1 MGNLAALVPVA
12 LFLAFAVG
20 LSVVVRH
27 RTQSASD
34 DGGFVK
40 EYFIGNR
47 GLGGLLVAMTT
58 IATWAV
64 RARRGASASA
74 GCTWPW
80 CR

>member
-34 DGGFVK
+34 GGGFVK

-47 GLGGLLVAMTT
+47 GLGGFVL
-58 IATWAV
+58 
-64 RARRGASASA
+64 ARPRLPRTG
-74 GCTWPW
+74 
-80 CR
+80 R

>member
-34 DGGFVK
+34 GGGFVK
-40 EYFIGNR
+40 EYFIC
-47 GLGGLLVAMTT
+47 LLYTSRCV
-58 IATWAV
+58 
-64 RARRGASASA
+64 
-74 GCTWPW
+74 
-80 CR
+80 

>member
-34 DGGFVK
+34 GGGFVK
-40 EYFIGNR
+40 EYQIRPDPMKLVGY
-47 GLGGLLVAMTT
+47 GLSFADLTR
-58 IATWAV
+58 AV
-64 RARRGASASA
+64 SRARRARRRAAPG
-74 GCTWPW
+74 
-80 CR
+80 